1 VPKAVHER
9 VSSTENANGQLE
21 SSAQTRVDLWKES
34 WNSIVQNPILGSGF
48 ATYQYGQHVGNL
60 TDTHDWYIKVM
71 VETGIVGLIMYLVLF
86 QQMFAL
92 GYRLF
97 RRGKDPMFRGLGLG
111 LLLAL
116 CSCMVSNC
124 FGDRWT
130 YLEVT
135 GLLFVLVAAAVRANQ
150 LTAQESLPESGPMDS
165 NAAAVTNLA

>member
-1 VPKAVHER
+1 
-9 VSSTENANGQLE
+9 
-21 SSAQTRVDLWKES
+21 
-34 WNSIVQNPILGSGF
+34 
-48 ATYQYGQHVGNL
+48 
-60 TDTHDWYIKVM
+60 
-71 VETGIVGLIMYLVLF
+71 
-86 QQMFAL
+86 
-92 GYRLF
+92 
-97 RRGKDPMFRGLGLG
+97 MFRGLGLG